1 MGGVM
6 KKLLIEMLKNE
17 VKPAMGC
24 TEPIAVALAAA
35 RVRKELNSDSFDKM
49 EVAVSP
55 NFYKNGLAVGI
66 PHTKFIGL
74 DIAAL
79 VGFIDGNSDYMLEV
93 LKDVDDDKIK
103 DADKLA
109 DKVTLSI
116 KDTDKSVYIQV
127 IVYSGVDRVEVVIE
141 DKHDNF
147 TFVKKNENIILEK
160 SNEASSNN
168 KSLDLSEF
176 YSMKIMDI
184 VSEVEKLSFEDVK
197 FMLDGY
203 KMNRLI
209 ATEGL
214 RVKHGFGI
222 GYSLNEMVQE
232 KIIGDSLA
240 NRSSILTAAAADAR
254 MAGVNMPVMSS
265 NGSGNNGITA
275 IIPIVAYAE
284 SNDVSEERIAKAIAI
299 SHLINN
305 YIKNEIG
312 RLSAMCSCSV
322 SAGASSSAAIVWLKG
337 GGKKE
342 IEGTI
347 NNMIANVSG
356 MICDGAKR
364 GCSIKLSTAASLSI
378 INAELALKGSIVG
391 AKNGIVNQSAEKSI
405 RNLGI
410 LSREG
415 MKITDSVILKIMQ
428 NNA

>member
-1 MGGVM
+1 M
-6 KKLLIEMLKNE
+6 KKLLIEILKNE

-35 RVRKELNSDSFDKM
+35 RVKKELGNDDFDKM
-49 EVAVSP
+49 EVNVSP

-93 LKDVDDDKIK
+93 LKDVNDNKIK
-103 DADKLA
+103 DADKLV
-109 DKVTLSI
+109 DKVKLSI

-127 IVYSGVDRVEVVIE
+127 IVYSNNNRVEVVIE

-147 TFVKKNENIILEK
+147 TLVKKNDDIIFKNINGTNN
-160 SNEASSNN
+160 SNVSI
-168 KSLDLSEF
+168 DLSDF
-176 YSMKIMDI
+176 YKMKIIDI
-184 VSEVEKLSFEDVK
+184 VREVEKFDFEDIK

-214 RVKHGFGI
+214 RIKHGFGV
-222 GYSLNEMVQE
+222 GYSLNEMLE
-232 KIIGDSLA
+232 DGIIGDSLA
-240 NRSSILTAAAADAR
+240 NRASILTAAASDAR

-284 SNDVSEERIAKAIAI
+284 SNDVSDEKIAKAIAI
-299 SHLINN
+299 SHLVNN

-322 SAGASSSAAIVWLKG
+322 SAGASSSVAIVWLKG
-337 GGKKE
+337 GGEKE

-364 GCSIKLSTAASLSI
+364 GCSIKLATAASLSI

-391 AKNGIVNQSAEKSI
+391 AKNGIVNGLAEKTI

-415 MKITDSVILKIMQ
+415 MKITDSVILDIMQ
-428 NNA
+428 QND